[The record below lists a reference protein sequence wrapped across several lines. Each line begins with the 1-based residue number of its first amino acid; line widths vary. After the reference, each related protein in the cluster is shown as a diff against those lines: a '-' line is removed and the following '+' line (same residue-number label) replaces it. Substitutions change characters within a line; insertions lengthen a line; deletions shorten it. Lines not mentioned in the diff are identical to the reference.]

1 MSNSSK
7 PTTTSPQARA
17 RSVTNLLTGLG
28 ASLRRSSRAVSAPTP
43 PSPTLQ
49 PTSVDRLQLAAQ
61 QAAEISIPGS
71 VSPRP
76 AGQRGPMVEFYQRR
90 SGTQY
95 YSMSSPPS
103 PQPQLA
109 LPPPHQQLQ
118 LTSTSLV
125 APTTSP
131 QSFGQAAAEAVGET
145 AITAITAASL
155 GTAGSAAGSLLAG
168 SYAESQLG
176 VFARPAA
183 ESIGSYLG
191 GTAGAVMG
199 ATAIR
204 CPSRR
209 RSLPATGPA
218 PYPSPAVAL
227 A

>member
-1 MSNSSK
+1 MSLSSEK
-7 PTTTSPQARA
+7 TSPQATA
-17 RSVTNLLTGLG
+17 RTRSASNLFSGLG
-28 ASLRRSSRAVSAPTP
+28 ARLRRSSRALSAPTP

-76 AGQRGPMVEFYQRR
+76 AGQRGPMVEFYHHR
-90 SGTQY
+90 SGTQHFNV
-95 YSMSSPPS
+95 STPPS
-103 PQPQLA
+103 VSLQPQLA

-209 RSLPATGPA
+209 R
-218 PYPSPAVAL
+218 
-227 A
+227 

>member
-7 PTTTSPQARA
+7 PTTSPQATGRA
-17 RSVTNLLTGLG
+17 RSVTSLFNGLG
-28 ASLRRSSRAVSAPTP
+28 ASLRRSSRAASAPTP
-43 PSPTLQ
+43 PSPTQ
-49 PTSVDRLQLAAQ
+49 PTTEDRLQQTASSLLAA
-61 QAAEISIPGS
+61 ETSIPS
-71 VSPRP
+71 SASPRP
-76 AGQRGPMVEFYQRR
+76 AGQRGPMVEFYHHRNE
-90 SGTQY
+90 TQHY
-95 YSMSSPPS
+95 NLITPPS

-109 LPPPHQQLQ
+109 LPPPQLQ

-125 APTTSP
+125 VPATSP

-155 GTAGSAAGSLLAG
+155 GTAGSAAGSIVAG
-168 SYAESQLG
+168 NLAESQLG

-204 CPSRR
+204 CPYRR
-209 RSLPATGPA
+209 RRNSSLPAFGPV
-218 PYPSPAVAL
+218 P
-227 A
+227 